1 MMLLWFAF
9 VGASVGAG
17 VAPLTTS
24 NFSSVTGNPESL
36 WLVKFYAPWCGHC
49 KRLAPILDE
58 VADEVEGVTI
68 GKVDATI
75 ETALRDRY
83 SVKGYPT
90 LLVMQHG
97 KTWEHRGQR
106 NKPGILK
113 LIERMKQPAVATLA
127 TEAELRAASRP
138 VLFLLGRADSTDE
151 PAPAPAH
158 ALFEAVAHSRK
169 HVDTFVATEAGSVL
183 QAAGLGGTQRPF
195 VAKLEPG
202 EAPELLDAAALRAMA
217 EPALEVWV
225 SNNRLPVFAQ
235 LDRDNFWE
243 ATQNAA
249 RPLAVLLLDPCE
261 GQEGCTKILQSD
273 AGTSGAGAEL
283 RAASRDAALRNR
295 FYFGLL
301 DGRKWVEFAQ
311 EHNVEIGEMP
321 RLLVLRAGKPRSFY
335 VGAAGGGDYAGF
347 LRRVAAGDA
356 TPEYEG
362 NWGMPE
368 RWFRVAVRAVPP
380 LAALNALPRYSL
392 AGPLVLLAALVVG
405 YLLLWLIMFEPPP
418 AAGGKGGKD
427 E

>member
-1 MMLLWFAF
+1 MMFLWFAF

-183 QAAGLGGTQRPF
+183 QAAREIWGDMGWGSHRVHIGLPSEGEVRWKRKAGV
-195 VAKLEPG
+195 VA
-202 EAPELLDAAALRAMA
+202 AHICLL
-217 EPALEVWV
+217 
-225 SNNRLPVFAQ
+225 
-235 LDRDNFWE
+235 
-243 ATQNAA
+243 
-249 RPLAVLLLDPCE
+249 
-261 GQEGCTKILQSD
+261 
-273 AGTSGAGAEL
+273 
-283 RAASRDAALRNR
+283 
-295 FYFGLL
+295 
-301 DGRKWVEFAQ
+301 
-311 EHNVEIGEMP
+311 
-321 RLLVLRAGKPRSFY
+321 
-335 VGAAGGGDYAGF
+335 GAAGLGA
-347 LRRVAAGDA
+347 RRH
-356 TPEYEG
+356 
-362 NWGMPE
+362 
-368 RWFRVAVRAVPP
+368 
-380 LAALNALPRYSL
+380 PRS
-392 AGPLVLLAALVVG
+392 
-405 YLLLWLIMFEPPP
+405 W
-418 AAGGKGGKD
+418 
-427 E
+427 